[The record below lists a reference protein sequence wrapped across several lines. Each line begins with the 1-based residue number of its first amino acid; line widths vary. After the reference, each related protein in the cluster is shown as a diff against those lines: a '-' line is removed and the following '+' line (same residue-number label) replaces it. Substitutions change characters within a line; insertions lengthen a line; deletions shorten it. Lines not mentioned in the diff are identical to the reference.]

1 MSDATEDRS
10 AARHVERRRAFHRYP
25 EPGWCEFLT
34 TSRLVDE
41 IEAVGVDELH
51 VGRDA
56 LPAEARM
63 AVPDDDEL
71 EAWFERAREA
81 GAREDVLAAT
91 EGGHTG
97 VVAVLDRGEGP
108 HVALRVDID
117 ALPIEESTAAS
128 HRPAREGFRSEHEG
142 TMHACGHDA
151 HATIGL
157 GVLEAVA
164 ASDFEGR
171 FTVFFQ
177 PAEELGGGGKPMA
190 ESEHVEGVDYLFA
203 VHLGL
208 GHPTG
213 EVVGGTVEQL
223 AVSNLLV
230 RFRGRSAH
238 AGKEPNEGAN
248 AMQATATAV
257 QNAYGI
263 ARHADGATRVN
274 FGRAEVGT
282 ASNIVAEEATLRG
295 EVRGETTELM
305 EYTREELRR
314 IVRAAGEMHGCES
327 SFEVVSGA
335 PRADSDEELAEFVAR
350 VAGADDRVDSTVTL
364 APFGASEDATHLVRA
379 VQEAG
384 GLATYAIVGTDHP
397 GDHHTPTFDVEE
409 SDIGLAVDVL
419 AESVLRVAAERPER
433 GAPGE
438 PAGRER
444 RGPGDEREGDEEH
457 AEGGGVSGR

>member
-1 MSDATEDRS
+1 MSDAGNDRPAARS
-10 AARHVERRRAFHRYP
+10 AERHVERRRAFHRHP
-25 EPGWCEFLT
+25 EPGWCEFRT

-41 IEAVGVDELH
+41 LEAIGVDELH
-51 VGRDA
+51 VGREA
-56 LPAEARM
+56 LPADERM
-63 AVPDDDEL
+63 AVPDGDEL
-71 EAWFERAREA
+71 AAWFARAREA
-81 GAREDVLAAT
+81 GAREDVLDAT

-117 ALPIEESTAAS
+117 GLPVAESTEES

-151 HATIGL
+151 HTTVGL

-164 ASDFEGR
+164 ASDFGGR

-177 PAEELGGGGKPMA
+177 PAEEVGGGGKPMA
-190 ESEHVEGVDYLFA
+190 ESEHIEGVDYLFA
-203 VHLGL
+203 VHFGL
-208 GHPTG
+208 GHPSG
-213 EVVGGTVEQL
+213 EVVGGTIEQL
-223 AVSNLLV
+223 AVSNLRV
-230 RFRGRSAH
+230 RFHGRSAH
-238 AGKEPNEGAN
+238 AGKAPNEGAN

-257 QNAYGI
+257 GNAYGI
-263 ARHADGATRVN
+263 PRHADGATRVN

-282 ASNIVAEEATLRG
+282 STNVIAEEATLWG

-335 PRADSDEELAEFVAR
+335 PRADSDEELAEL
-350 VAGADDRVDSTVTL
+350 VAGIARGDDRVDSALTL
-364 APFGASEDATHLVRA
+364 DSFGASEDATHLLRA

-397 GDHHTPTFDVEE
+397 GGHHTPTFDVEE
-409 SDIGLAVDVL
+409 GDLGLAVDVL
-419 AESVLRVAAERPER
+419 AASVLRVAEERPER
-433 GAPGE
+433 PEHDGNDGS
-438 PAGRER
+438 
-444 RGPGDEREGDEEH
+444 DEREGVTD
-457 AEGGGVSGR
+457 R

>member
-1 MSDATEDRS
+1 MSDATDGRRAEES
-10 AARHVERRRAFHRYP
+10 TERHVARRRSFHRYP

-34 TSRLVDE
+34 TSLLVEELED
-41 IEAVGVDELH
+41 IGVDELH
-51 VGRDA
+51 LGRDA
-56 LPAEARM
+56 LPADERR
-63 AVPDDDEL
+63 AVPDEEEL

-91 EGGHTG
+91 AGGHTG
-97 VVAVLDRGEGP
+97 AVAVLDRGEGP

-117 ALPIEESTAAS
+117 GLFIEESTDGT
-128 HRPAREGFRSEHEG
+128 HRPAAEGFRSAYEG

-151 HATIGL
+151 HMAIGL
-157 GVLEAVA
+157 GVLEAVK
-164 ASDFEGR
+164 ASGFEGR

-190 ESEHVEGVDYLFA
+190 ESEHIEGVDYLFA
-203 VHLGL
+203 IHVGL
-208 GHPTG
+208 GHPSG

-223 AVSNLLV
+223 AVSNLRV
-230 RFRGRSAH
+230 GFHGRSAH
-238 AGKEPNEGAN
+238 AGKAPNEGAN

-263 ARHADGATRVN
+263 PRHADGATRVN

-282 ASNIVAEEATLRG
+282 STNAIAEEAKLWG
-295 EVRGETTELM
+295 EVRGETTALM

-314 IVRAAGEMHGCES
+314 VVRAAGEMHDCGS

-335 PRADSDEELAEFVAR
+335 PRADSDEELADLVAR
-350 VAGADDRVDSTVTL
+350 VAGDDDRVDSTVTMDS
-364 APFGASEDATHLVRA
+364 FGASEDATYLVRA

-397 GDHHTPTFDVEE
+397 GGHHTSTFDVEE
-409 SDIGLAVDVL
+409 ADVDLAVDVL
-419 AESVLRVAAERPER
+419 SSAVLRVAEERPKRETH
-433 GAPGE
+433 E
-438 PAGRER
+438 GRT
-444 RGPGDEREGDEEH
+444 PDEE
-457 AEGGGVSGR
+457 VIGR

>member
-1 MSDATEDRS
+1 MSDAGNDRS
-10 AARHVERRRAFHRYP
+10 AARPAERLVERRRAFHRHP
-25 EPGWCEFLT
+25 EPGWCEFRT

-41 IEAVGVDELH
+41 LESIGVDELH
-51 VGRDA
+51 VGPDA
-56 LPAEARM
+56 LPGEARM

-71 EAWFERAREA
+71 EAWFDRAREA

-97 VVAVLDRGEGP
+97 VVAVIDRGEGP

-117 ALPIEESTAAS
+117 GLPVEESAEEG

-151 HATIGL
+151 HMTVGL
-157 GVLEAVA
+157 GTIETVK

-177 PAEELGGGGKPMA
+177 PAEEVGGGGKPMA

-208 GHPTG
+208 GHPSG
-213 EVVGGTVEQL
+213 EVVGGAIEQL
-223 AVSNLLV
+223 AVSNLRV
-230 RFRGRSAH
+230 RFHGRSAH
-238 AGKEPNEGAN
+238 AGKAPNEGAN
-248 AMQATATAV
+248 AMQATAAAV
-257 QNAYGI
+257 GNAYGI
-263 ARHADGATRVN
+263 PRHADGATRVN

-282 ASNIVAEEATLRG
+282 STNVIAEEATLWG

-335 PRADSDEELAEFVAR
+335 PRADSDEELAELVAG
-350 VAGADDRVDSTVTL
+350 VAGADDRVDSALTL
-364 APFGASEDATHLVRA
+364 GSFGASEDATHLVEA
-379 VQEAG
+379 VQAAG

-397 GDHHTPTFDVEE
+397 GGHHTPTFDVDEA
-409 SDIGLAVDVL
+409 DLGLAVDVL
-419 AESVLRVAAERPER
+419 AESVLRAAAERPER
-433 GAPGE
+433 GAHE
-438 PAGRER
+438 EAGRSEGCDEHER
-444 RGPGDEREGDEEH
+444 VTDR
-457 AEGGGVSGR
+457 